1 MKENK
6 MRTIEIEKVVLNVG
20 LTGAELDKGVKLLS
34 ILSGRKAVKT
44 KSKKRIP
51 SFGIRPGLEIGAMVT
66 IRGKKSEEFLK
77 RLLASVGNKL
87 KSKQINDEDFS
98 FGIAEYIEIPGMEYQ
113 RDIGMMGLNVSVV
126 FQRKGKR
133 VMLKKIKRGRFPKRQ
148 RVTKK
153 EIIEFL
159 KDKFN
164 IEITE
169 GKK

>member
-1 MKENK
+1 MKANK
-6 MRTIEIEKVVLNVG
+6 MRNIEIEKVVLNVG

-34 ILSGRKAVKT
+34 LISSKKAVKT

-66 IRGKKSEEFLK
+66 IRGKESEAILR

-87 KSKQINDEDFS
+87 KSKQINEEDFS

-133 VMLKKIKRGRFPKRQ
+133 VMLKKIKRGKFPQRQ
-148 RVTKK
+148 RTTKK
-153 EIIEFL
+153 EIIAFL